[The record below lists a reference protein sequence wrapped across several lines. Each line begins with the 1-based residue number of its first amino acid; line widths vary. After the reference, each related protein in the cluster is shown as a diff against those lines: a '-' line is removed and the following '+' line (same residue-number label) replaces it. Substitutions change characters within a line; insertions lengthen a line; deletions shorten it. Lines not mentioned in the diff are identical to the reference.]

1 MRFEFIELERRGP
14 VGWFRFNRGPVNA
27 VHWPMLDQLEP
38 AFMALHDDDQVR
50 VIVIASALERYFNS
64 GADISIFKGIDGAR
78 MADWVAKSHGLANAV
93 RRSGKPVLAAINGV
107 AVGGGLEMA
116 LHADLRFAAD
126 NARLGQPEVNI
137 GFIPPVAG
145 TQGLVRLLG
154 RSLAF
159 RVLYG
164 GELIDA
170 AMALEIGLVDVVTA
184 PEELEHDVQAY
195 GEMLAGKPANTLASI
210 RRCLIEGGTRD
221 FEAGLEIERDE
232 AIALAEHPNFAEG
245 VAAFLEKRKAKW
257 V

>member
-1 MRFEFIELERRGP
+1 M
-14 VGWFRFNRGPVNA
+14 
-27 VHWPMLDQLEP
+27 
-38 AFMALHDDDQVR
+38 
-50 VIVIASALERYFNS
+50 
-64 GADISIFKGIDGAR
+64 
-78 MADWVAKSHGLANAV
+78 
-93 RRSGKPVLAAINGV
+93 LAAINGV

-221 FEAGLEIERDE
+221 FDAGLEIERDE
-232 AIALAEHPNFAEG
+232 AIALAKHANFAEG